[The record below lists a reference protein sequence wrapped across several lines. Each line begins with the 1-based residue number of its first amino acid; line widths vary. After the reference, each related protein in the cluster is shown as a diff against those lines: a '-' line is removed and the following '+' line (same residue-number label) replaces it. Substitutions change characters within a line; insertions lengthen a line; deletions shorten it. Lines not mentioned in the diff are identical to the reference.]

1 MDIIDILV
9 AKSITPQGQMEGAL
23 VAAQQAARDALEAK
37 QIAIEAQGFAET
49 AEGNAADYASAAA
62 DSAAEA
68 ASSAA
73 SISSAIDDKIDELQI
88 TLEQTH
94 TPISKGVNDYYGW
107 SLNIDYPSGTEG
119 TINNII
125 KLYTT
130 EGNNEDGSMTQAVIT
145 EHLNELWADNDSL
158 DARIS
163 DLEEHSASGGSTN
176 LGSENAGK
184 IVAVGDSGYI
194 RASDITEEDLIKSLI
209 ASGVYEDNNII
220 GIEIDYT
227 NKTFTRLQ
235 GAVGLSGPGPNFN
248 SWKMYSGRQRC
259 VIDFNKNMVAK
270 FGNADYLMEEAM
282 AGHGKNT
289 TDMVYQPKFYYMRV
303 PIIMTDNSYGGKT
316 IRKEQLYLSDTPKAG
331 FKIHPAFIDANGD
344 ELDYILISTFEGN
357 NAMDYRDEVIN
368 DFDDPSNYLQS
379 IISAKP
385 ISGENKNFTVANAE
399 KLAQNRGSEWHITD
413 LEIESLNQML
423 MLVEFGT
430 LNGQAAV
437 ELGSVNLPNTAN
449 VNCAAQTG
457 STSLCHNDT
466 GAAEETYVPVN
477 GTMNVYTDVG
487 KRCISY
493 RGFENPWGNIWRM
506 VGGAQVQ
513 GISNTSNGGKLLKKV
528 HGTNFNTGD
537 FIDTGFRLPN
547 SYDWISGFNY
557 VSPDYDWLF
566 IPCESSNA
574 NSALPVGD
582 NFWTTPN
589 NRQSNK
595 VIVGGAWSFGDV
607 CGPFCYAF
615 DTREDAYSYA
625 CSARLMFIPDKT
637 QSYYSYIKTFM
648 EQDFIK

>member
-73 SISSAIDDKIDELQI
+73 SISSAIDTAIDELQI

-94 TPISKGVNDYYGW
+94 TPTSKGANDYYGW
-107 SLNIDYPSGTEG
+107 SLNIDYPSGNES

-130 EGNNEDGSMTQAVIT
+130 EGSHEDGSMTQAAIT
-145 EHLNELWADNDSL
+145 GFLAELWEDNFSL
-158 DARIS
+158 EARIS
-163 DLEEHSASGGSTN
+163 NLEEHGTGGGSTN

-235 GAVGLSGPGPNFN
+235 GAVGLEPGPNFN
-248 SWKMYSGRQRC
+248 SWKMYSQRQRC
-259 VIDFNKNMVAK
+259 VIDFDNHIVAK
-270 FGNADYLMEEAM
+270 FGDADYLMEEAM

-289 TDMVYQPKFYYMRV
+289 TDIVYQPKFYYMRV

-331 FKIHPAFIDANGD
+331 FKIHPAFVDANGD

-368 DFDDPSNYLQS
+368 DFNDTSNYLQS

-385 ISGENKNFTVANAE
+385 ISGENKNFTIENAE
-399 KLAQNRGSEWHITD
+399 KLAQNRGAEWHITD

-430 LNGQAAV
+430 LNAQAAL
-437 ELGSVNLPNTAN
+437 ELGSVSLPNTAN
-449 VNCAAQTG
+449 TNCAAQTG
-457 STSLCHNDT
+457 STSLRHNDS

-487 KRCISY
+487 KRCVSY

-506 VGGAQVQ
+506 VGGAQVL
-513 GISNTSNGGKLLKKV
+513 GISSNESIGGHLLKKS
-528 HGTNFNTGD
+528 HGSNFNSGAFT
-537 FIDTGFRLPN
+537 DTGIKIPN

-557 VSPDYDWLF
+557 ISEYDWLF
-566 IPCESSNA
+566 IPAESTGA

-582 NFWTTPN
+582 SFWVTPN
-589 NRQSNK
+589 NRQANK
-595 VIVGGAWSFGDV
+595 ILIGGAWSFGDV

-615 DTREDAYSYA
+615 DTRDTAYSYA

-637 QSYYSYIKTFM
+637 QFYYSVIKNTM